1 MINPEIKFSEIDR
14 IIDKSGTILI
24 AGHEMPDGDC
34 MGSSLA
40 LASILRRMGKK
51 AIIFKEDRYPFNYLF
66 LAGAEDTINELP
78 DTDPDL
84 FIILDSGSPERV
96 GEKLYKKMQKSSSSR
111 ILFDHHIQSDD
122 KKGFYGAFYID
133 ESACATCAIIYR
145 WALNRK
151 ITLERNEAEAI
162 YAGIIS
168 DTGGLKYGSTNK
180 EAFLILSELVDI
192 VNPWEIATQIYENVP
207 ACQLKMLS
215 EVLADMRILGNG
227 RAAVIKITLD
237 QFERY
242 ALHPDNVD
250 SFVNYARS
258 VKGVQIAMRF
268 REKGHNLWKVSLRSR
283 DKIDAS
289 AIASNFGGGGH
300 KNAAG
305 FNFEGTF
312 EQGLEKVEE
321 ILKSVPE

>member
-1 MINPEIKFSEIDR
+1 MNPDTSFNEIDR
-14 IIDKSGTILI
+14 IIDLSRTILI

-40 LASILRRMGKK
+40 LASILRRLGKDVT
-51 AIIFKEDRYPFNYLF
+51 IFMEDRYPFNYMF
-66 LAGAEDTINELP
+66 LKGSSDTVSRLP
-78 DTDPDL
+78 AKDPDL

-96 GEKLYKKMQKSSSSR
+96 GEKLYKRMSETSSLK
-111 ILFDHHIQSDD
+111 ILFDHHIQSEE
-122 KKGFYGAFYID
+122 KKTFYKAFYVD
-133 ESACATCAIIYR
+133 EHACSTASIVYR

-151 ITLERNEAEAI
+151 IELDKNESEAI

-180 EAFLILSELVDI
+180 EAFLILSELVEK
-192 VNPWEIATQIYENVP
+192 VSPWEISSQIYENVP
-207 ACQLKMLS
+207 VDQLRMLAEILS
-215 EVLADMRILGNG
+215 DIRILGNG

-242 ALHPDNVD
+242 SMHPDNVD

-258 VKGVQIAMRF
+258 IQGVQIAMRF
-268 REKGHNLWKVSLRSR
+268 REKGLNLWKVSMRSQ
-283 DKIDAS
+283 DKIDAA

-312 EQGLEKVEE
+312 EQGLAKVEE

>member
-1 MINPEIKFSEIDR
+1 MISPDKFSEIDL
-14 IIDKSGTILI
+14 IIDRSSKILI

-34 MGSSLA
+34 MGSSIA
-40 LASILRRMGKK
+40 LASVLKRLGKEVT
-51 AIIFKEDRYPFNYLF
+51 IFMEDKYPFNYMF
-66 LAGAEDTINELP
+66 LNGSEDTTNVLP
-78 DTDPDL
+78 DIDPDL

-96 GEKLYKKMQKSSSSR
+96 GERLHKKMAETSSLK
-111 ILFDHHIQSDD
+111 ILFDHHIQSDE
-122 KKGFYGAFYID
+122 KKGFYNASYVD

-151 ITLERNEAEAI
+151 IELDKNESEAI

-180 EAFLILSELVDI
+180 EAFLILSELVGK
-192 VNPWEIATQIYENVP
+192 VSPWEISSHIYENVP
-207 ACQLKMLS
+207 VDQLKMLS
-215 EVLADMRILGNG
+215 EILSDIRILGNG

-242 ALHPDNVD
+242 SMHPDNVD

-258 VKGVQIAMRF
+258 IKGVQIAMRF
-268 REKGHNLWKVSLRSR
+268 REKGHNLWKVSMRSR

-289 AIASNFGGGGH
+289 AIASSFGGGGH
-300 KNAAG
+300 RNAAG

-312 EQGLEKVEE
+312 EQGLKKVEE